1 MGEISLY
8 VFLVLSLCVFFGLL
22 LLLFVVVVLIVKVL
36 SDLLYLIDPEIINT
50 VKIALTFILV
60 LILQLFCT
68 RCSVKTTERLV
79 REFRWRF
86 FHFPLVVLQLELISS
101 QPFDVVQFGMV
112 WYVIWSKEIFI
123 SLVILSHVGK
133 NESQCLWKGRRIVIV
148 KSLDYFILLNKVNNS
163 LSILRRKRSWIPC
176 PCWNTGFRRL
186 FLIFWCVTLHIS
198 KKYKLIII
206 KHYISLYKDKENY
219 QYKEWCSDNG
229 RKISGISSFRIRKL
243 HKIL

>member
-1 MGEISLY
+1 MVI
-8 VFLVLSLCVFFGLL
+8 
-22 LLLFVVVVLIVKVL
+22 VLIVKVL
-36 SDLLYLIDPEIINT
+36 SDLLYLIDLKIINIA
-50 VKIALTFILV
+50 KIVLSFILV
-60 LILQLFCT
+60 LILLLICT
-68 RCSVKTTERLV
+68 RCSIKATERLV
-79 REFRWRF
+79 GEFRWRF
-86 FHFPLVVLQLELISS
+86 FYFPLVILQLELIGGQS
-101 QPFDVVQFGMV
+101 FDVVQFGMV

-123 SLVILSHVGK
+123 SLVILSHVCK
-133 NESQCLWKGRRIVIV
+133 NESQCLWKGRRIIIV

-219 QYKEWCSDNG
+219 QNKECSSFK
-229 RKISGISSFRIRKL
+229 RKKISGISSFRIRKL
-243 HKIL
+243 HKILYQEPPR